1 MKPKLLLLA
10 GAALAGLLA
19 YPALGQQA
27 LDAPDPAALGA
38 KKDTMVL
45 TNIQIRNF
53 QDESLGRVRDLGVDL
68 INGRIIVVLVAS
80 DTFLGMGGKTTAVP
94 PRALIADP
102 DAHCYRLNSSA
113 AHFAAAPAVDLP
125 DWNDATHGK
134 RFAAAYRYFGQEPYF
149 LEEGGVPGTTPAGH
163 PKVALGFVE
172 RSSKIVDM
180 PVGNHQNVQFGK
192 VFSLTL
198 DIQTARVQNVIV
210 SPGGNFSNMM
220 SVVPAMALSFND
232 KRDALVLNDTKAQLD
247 DEPRYVLTGNTLG
260 LPNVTEEESYAG
272 PHTDVALA
280 QGTSYRDVDRTVQ
293 INQGIRAAKINAADV
308 EVGTLN
314 GRVTL
319 RGQVATEDDRRRIGE
334 IAIAATRLEVVDNQI
349 TVGSAAPAVKPVTVN

>member
-1 MKPKLLLLA
+1 
-10 GAALAGLLA
+10 
-19 YPALGQQA
+19 
-27 LDAPDPAALGA
+27 
-38 KKDTMVL
+38 
-45 TNIQIRNF
+45 
-53 QDESLGRVRDLGVDL
+53 
-68 INGRIIVVLVAS
+68 
-80 DTFLGMGGKTTAVP
+80 
-94 PRALIADP
+94 
-102 DAHCYRLNSSA
+102 
-113 AHFAAAPAVDLP
+113 
-125 DWNDATHGK
+125 
-134 RFAAAYRYFGQEPYF
+134 
-149 LEEGGVPGTTPAGH
+149 VPGTTPAGH